1 MIEGIRMAN
10 TSCMFRSFNRCAQRA
25 ARWRER
31 CVAFPSS
38 VERDATSNSTPARAV
53 GPAVKRLGLGIAVLI
68 VVTVAASLG
77 SPARAQDDWDA
88 VERDA
93 LAQPAVMGG
102 AVNFEIPEETFDQ
115 WVFGGKT
122 SSQVTKRLDSLLAL
136 QVDSVERACSL
147 SDGQKKKL
155 QLAGRG
161 DVKRFF
167 GSVEEMRK
175 KFREVRRDQNRV
187 NNIWQ
192 DLQPL
197 RTRFNSGIFDEV
209 SLFCKVLK
217 RTLDPEQSAQYE
229 QQERERRKFRYQA
242 KVELVVAMLEKG
254 VPLCDVQREKLVKL
268 LLEEADP
275 PTKFG
280 EYDYYVVLYHAAK
293 LPEETLKPIFDD
305 AQWRALTQVF
315 AQAKGME
322 AHLKRNGFIQ

>member
-1 MIEGIRMAN
+1 MTEGVRMAN
-10 TSCMFRSFNRCAQRA
+10 TIGSLHRMLLRSFNRKPEACA
-25 ARWRER
+25 
-31 CVAFPSS
+31 SS
-38 VERDATSNSTPARAV
+38 TRPLARARLRL
-53 GPAVKRLGLGIAVLI
+53 AVKRLSLGFVVL
-68 VVTVAASLG
+68 VVVISVAASLG
-77 SPARAQDDWDA
+77 SSAWAQDDWDA
-88 VERDA
+88 EERGA
-93 LAQPAVMGG
+93 LAQPAVMGR
-102 AVNFEIPEETFDQ
+102 AVAFEIPEETFDQ

-161 DVKRFF
+161 DVKRYF

-197 RTRFNSGIFDEV
+197 RTRFNSGIFDEA

-217 RTLDPEQSAQYE
+217 RTLDPDQSAQYE
-229 QQERERRKFRYQA
+229 QQERERQKFRYEA

-254 VPLCDVQREKLVKL
+254 VPLRDDQRKKLVKL
-268 LLEEADP
+268 LLEEPDP

-305 AQWRALTQVF
+305 AQWRALTRVF